1 MRGAGGFAFAVF
13 VAATVTTQCCRAALR
28 LTSGGGHS
36 HIGCVSNAAH
46 APIFEAVIV
55 PHRSLSR
62 RGRWL
67 VVGFLGLIC
76 GINAAIFVHLGA
88 WPVGGFAGG
97 EVLLAAVMLT
107 INAQRA
113 RASEVV
119 LLTEHT
125 LHITRTDPAGRRQER
140 SLPTGWLRVALEETP
155 GRVPRL
161 MLQVGR
167 AREEIATSLG
177 EAEKRDLAAA
187 LAQAL
192 HRWRSPVFD
201 NPQLREPEPPP
212 SVRGSYSGSLPSERI
227 RS

>member
-1 MRGAGGFAFAVF
+1 MSE
-13 VAATVTTQCCRAALR
+13 AT
-28 LTSGGGHS
+28 
-36 HIGCVSNAAH
+36 H

-67 VVGFLGLIC
+67 LVGFVGLLC

-88 WPVGGFAGG
+88 WPVAGFAGG
-97 EVLLAAVMLT
+97 EVLLAAVMLHV
-107 INAQRA
+107 NAQRA

-119 LLTEHT
+119 LLTEHA
-125 LHITRTDPAGRRQER
+125 LRITRTDPAGRRRER
-140 SLPTGWLRVALEETP
+140 TLPTAWLRATLDEDP

-161 MLQVGR
+161 MLRVGR
-167 AREEIATSLG
+167 MEEEIAASLG

-187 LAQAL
+187 LAHAL

-201 NPQLREPEPPP
+201 NPQLREPDPPP
-212 SVRGSYSGSLPSERI
+212 AAGHP
-227 RS
+227 

>member
-1 MRGAGGFAFAVF
+1 MSKAGE
-13 VAATVTTQCCRAALR
+13 
-28 LTSGGGHS
+28 
-36 HIGCVSNAAH
+36 

-67 VVGFLGLIC
+67 LVGALALLC

-88 WPVGGFAGG
+88 WPVAGFAAG
-97 EVLLAAVMLT
+97 EVLLAAVMLH

-119 LLTEHT
+119 LLTEQA
-125 LHITRTDPAGRRQER
+125 LRITRTDVHGRRQER
-140 SLPTGWLRVALEETP
+140 SLPAGWLSATLEELP

-161 MLQVGR
+161 MLRVGG
-167 AREEIATSLG
+167 REEEIGTSLG

-187 LAQAL
+187 LKRAL
-192 HRWRSPVFD
+192 HRWRNPVFD
-201 NPQLREPEPPP
+201 NPQLREAEPPGAGGA
-212 SVRGSYSGSLPSERI
+212 SHS
-227 RS
+227 